1 MATPP
6 ARTDLADTYPNP
18 SNAQFRI
25 GIGKLWDYV
34 TERLGLSGS
43 AADARS
49 ALGIGPAISY
59 RNRLRNSR
67 FSINQRAVSGTVTL
81 GVGAYGH
88 DGWKAGASG
97 CTYTFATSAGLTT
110 ITITAGSLSQVI
122 EGNDVEGGTYCLSWT
137 GTSTGR
143 LNNSGAYG
151 SSGLTGTL
159 TAGSSAYVEFST
171 GTLSAVQLE
180 PGSVP
185 TPVERRPY
193 ALELSICQRY
203 YQTSYDG
210 VAPGTAS
217 AAANRRVVLSTS
229 STTPGFQFLVGFPVT
244 MRAVPTLTLYNPTTG
259 AVGSARN
266 ETAGTDIVVG
276 TFGSPGK
283 DYFAA
288 YNTAVAATNQQIYS
302 LHYTAVAEP

>member
-6 ARTDLADTYPNP
+6 VKTELADTYPNP
-18 SNAQFRI
+18 SNAVFRT
-25 GIGKLWDYV
+25 GIGKLWE
-34 TERLGLSGS
+34 TLFGTGGLLGTTGN
-43 AADARS
+43 AAEARA

-97 CTYTFATSAGLTT
+97 CTYTFSGGVL
-110 ITITAGSLSQVI
+110 TITAGSLSQVI

-151 SSGLTGTL
+151 ASGLTGTL

-203 YQTSYDG
+203 YQTSYEG
-210 VAPGTAS
+210 ERPGAVS
-217 AAANRRVVLSTS
+217 SSGNRLVTLNFSN
-229 STTPGFQFLVGFPVT
+229 TTPGLVFT
-244 MRAVPTLTLYNPTTG
+244 KSFETRMRVAPTITIYNPATG
-259 AVGSARN
+259 ATGSMRN
-266 ETAGTDIVVG
+266 ESVGTDLPAV
-276 TFGSPGK
+276 TFGTPGPGG
-283 DYFAA
+283 FSVLNNAA
-288 YNTAVAATNQQIYS
+288 AAASVNIYS
-302 LHYTAVAEP
+302 IHYAASAEL